1 MHIGTLLALLAAVC
15 SGTAAVLQAL
25 AARRAPVVSALT
37 LTWWG
42 RLLRDWRYLLAL
54 ALIGSGF
61 VLAAAAL
68 RQAPLFLVQSV
79 RSASLMVTAVL
90 AVVLMSVKLRLADVI
105 AVAVA
110 AAGIVLLAFSVQ
122 PGPAVTTTAG
132 QRAWLILG
140 FAVLALLAVLA
151 SRLPVTE
158 PTGVLLGV
166 VAGCL
171 FALVALAS
179 RLLVSFAPHRMV
191 TDPAAWA
198 LGLSALLGLLLV
210 PMAMQRAS
218 VVAVTTAAVATE
230 TVCGAGLGL
239 LIAGDQAMAGRG
251 WLAAA
256 GVGLTLIASVV
267 LARFGDVAAAE
278 EELVEAALSE
288 DEPRAG

>member
-25 AARRAPVVSALT
+25 AARRAPVVGALT

-158 PTGVLLGV
+158 QTGVLLGV

-288 DEPRAG
+288 DELRAG